1 MQVDESVKVQ
11 FDESSRK
18 ISDFLDLLDDPNA
31 DKDKQ
36 KEVLCVEYPK
46 VYEQEYMPTILQ
58 LISDETKESLLKD
71 FKFATDYYKKKLE
84 IVCG

>member
-1 MQVDESVKVQ
+1 M
-11 FDESSRK
+11 
-18 ISDFLDLLDDPNA
+18 
-31 DKDKQ
+31 
-36 KEVLCVEYPK
+36 
-46 VYEQEYMPTILQ
+46 YEQEYMPTILQ